1 MQRPMSSQVVDE
13 RRIVPVDA
21 SASPPDDASAY
32 DASDARTTAADTSSD
47 GGRAAD
53 ALLDVRHLKKYFPI
67 RGGLLRRVVAE
78 VKAVDDVSFT
88 VGRGRTL
95 GLVGESGCGKTTLGR
110 TILRLHE
117 PTAGEILLDGRPIT
131 GLSHAELKRRRREMQ
146 IVFQDPY
153 GSLNPRR
160 TVLET
165 LREPLDLHRIA
176 TPRERRQRVEELLEL
191 VGLRPQVLSRYPH
204 EFSGGQRQRIGIA
217 RALALD
223 PKLVVADE
231 AVSALDVSVQAQVLN
246 LIAELQR
253 RLGLSLL
260 FISHDLAVVQH
271 LSHDVA
277 VMYLGKIVES
287 GPAARVYSDP
297 KHPYTR
303 ALLSAVPVPDPSAK
317 SRRIVLPGDVPSP
330 VSPPS
335 GCPFHP
341 RCPEARPECREI
353 VPRTVTVEPMRRDAL
368 RDGAAARSS
377 APHRVACHL
386 HRESGE
392 NGASHAPENEV

>member
-1 MQRPMSSQVVDE
+1 M
-13 RRIVPVDA
+13 
-21 SASPPDDASAY
+21 
-32 DASDARTTAADTSSD
+32 
-47 GGRAAD
+47 
-53 ALLDVRHLKKYFPI
+53 
-67 RGGLLRRVVAE
+67 
-78 VKAVDDVSFT
+78 
-88 VGRGRTL
+88 
-95 GLVGESGCGKTTLGR
+95 
-110 TILRLHE
+110 
-117 PTAGEILLDGRPIT
+117 
-131 GLSHAELKRRRREMQ
+131 
-146 IVFQDPY
+146 
-153 GSLNPRR
+153 
-160 TVLET
+160 
-165 LREPLDLHRIA
+165 
-176 TPRERRQRVEELLEL
+176 
-191 VGLRPQVLSRYPH
+191 LSRYPH

-392 NGASHAPENEV
+392 NGASHDPENGV